1 VLKDRSVDGV
11 SVVSATKSAAAPTM
25 MLDDV
30 PRLYAIYSPLSVK
43 IDIKFLAFVSST
55 QL

>member
-1 VLKDRSVDGV
+1 VLKDSNVFGV
-11 SVVSATKSAAAPTM
+11 RVVSATKSAAAPTI